1 MAMVE
6 FQDAPDE
13 NIEHVVKMEQ
23 VRNMAGY
30 PSCRFI
36 SSIWLSI
43 MRTRYTLYGM
53 NANTNKMKMKV
64 SDRLKPLSMDG
75 AIEEVTYYL
84 L

>member
-13 NIEHVVKMEQ
+13 NIEHVKKMEQ

-36 SSIWLSI
+36 SSI
-43 MRTRYTLYGM
+43 
-53 NANTNKMKMKV
+53 
-64 SDRLKPLSMDG
+64 
-75 AIEEVTYYL
+75 
-84 L
+84 